1 MASRRH
7 DRALQAANA
16 AWIDSPRADQDGHL
30 RLFREFQNLAR
41 HLSRS
46 PQKQII
52 SEVPVSVSMR
62 DYERTISL
70 LATPPRRRSRSSSR
84 PSLANTSPEA
94 MPAVQAPLGTPH
106 SAPHSFTAP
115 MAPVSPAGQAPSS
128 PTASSPHSAQIA
140 RKIAESDAA
149 TYAAEQDSA
158 AVHDELNRM
167 RALVGRLSTD
177 LSAQDLDDS
186 DSLRA
191 DVLRKVAALRELE
204 RSAGKASGSPTNYTE
219 SPSTNP
225 TVQALEQL
233 QLEQQR
239 QQQEQEQQEGGSD
252 VEMLQLKQQLRTMQE
267 QYRQRQVQYLEVMA
281 QLEEQKLAFETAQT
295 LHQRELAEARQ
306 QAREKEAQCQALQSK
321 INEFDRM
328 LQQEMQAVADTMQQL
343 QHANKRLVAENIQ
356 LQRALN
362 SGSTPERPVA
372 PSEPALAELRAEN
385 LTLKTDVTLLQRENE
400 ALRSE
405 LADVRR
411 LVEQLHDS
419 AKANQQ

>member
-1 MASRRH
+1 M
-7 DRALQAANA
+7 
-16 AWIDSPRADQDGHL
+16 
-30 RLFREFQNLAR
+30 FREFQNLAR

-46 PQKQII
+46 PQKQSTLLPPCVSVCSTFTVI

-191 DVLRKVAALRELE
+191 DVLRKASFSLLE
-204 RSAGKASGSPTNYTE
+204 IFS
-219 SPSTNP
+219 
-225 TVQALEQL
+225 
-233 QLEQQR
+233 
-239 QQQEQEQQEGGSD
+239 
-252 VEMLQLKQQLRTMQE
+252 
-267 QYRQRQVQYLEVMA
+267 
-281 QLEEQKLAFETAQT
+281 
-295 LHQRELAEARQ
+295 
-306 QAREKEAQCQALQSK
+306 
-321 INEFDRM
+321 
-328 LQQEMQAVADTMQQL
+328 
-343 QHANKRLVAENIQ
+343 
-356 LQRALN
+356 
-362 SGSTPERPVA
+362 
-372 PSEPALAELRAEN
+372 
-385 LTLKTDVTLLQRENE
+385 
-400 ALRSE
+400 
-405 LADVRR
+405 
-411 LVEQLHDS
+411 
-419 AKANQQ
+419 